1 MINKKIFKKK
11 ILQNNLKLFLLVIII
26 FVFLQEFNIFR
37 NLYYLINLSAENRTL
52 KAYEKTFFSGY
63 CKGSSHGYLIYIKNK
78 FGKKFKDNTLP
89 KIINTDGREEYWVFL
104 DVNAKINNNYIILL
118 NHKENIDLKNYRILD
133 VYENRCFFLERIND

>member
-63 CKGSSHGYLIYIKNK
+63 CKGSSHGYLIYIKYK
-78 FGKKFKDNTLP
+78 SEKK
-89 KIINTDGREEYWVFL
+89 I
-104 DVNAKINNNYIILL
+104 
-118 NHKENIDLKNYRILD
+118 
-133 VYENRCFFLERIND
+133 